1 MFRQIYQW
9 IESKFAPTNL
19 GDRSESQGLG
29 RGEATQSNVRVLC
42 RVQLPKS
49 MESQSSPSPSQIP
62 RIADPV
68 LSSHAGTIDQIPLQR
83 LKLFSAKRC
92 AQLEELGILTAGQLV
107 RADAKWIAGHFSAR
121 KKAHR
126 SIRRYQQAIRVA
138 ASVPEMLPHHAIMLF
153 SIHRKHLKSLAV
165 ETPSKLLRDLQ
176 RYSEST
182 SGRKHLRG
190 RDLPRAER
198 IKVWIDH
205 CSKIESFEFQQNIAG

>member
-1 MFRQIYQW
+1 MFRQIYNW
-9 IESKFAPTNL
+9 IESRFAPTNL
-19 GDRSESQGLG
+19 DERFESQGLDLG
-29 RGEATQSNVRVLC
+29 DAKQSNVRVLC

-49 MESQSSPSPSQIP
+49 MDSHSSTSP

-68 LSSHAGTIDQIPLQR
+68 LSSHAGTIAQIPLQR

-92 AQLEELGILTAGQLV
+92 AQLEELGISTAGELV
-107 RADAKWIAGHFSAR
+107 SADAKWIAGHFSAR
-121 KKAHR
+121 KKACR

-138 ASVPEMLPHHAIMLF
+138 ESVPEMLPHHAMMLF

-190 RDLPRAER
+190 RELPRAER

-205 CSKIESFEFQQNIAG
+205 CSKIENFEFQHNVAG